1 MKWNWQ
7 QSDWPNF
14 RWDGEKLAHMEARF
28 LTQSGVVIGSVKHL
42 GEDDRASLTIDVM
55 TGGGAQDIRD

>member
-1 MKWNWQ
+1 
-7 QSDWPNF
+7 
-14 RWDGEKLAHMEARF
+14 MEARF